1 MVTTGKRRTPPMGL
15 EPTTFELEVQRAT
28 IAPRG
33 PTTHLFALHSYT
45 LQILFTNYALSNH
58 KTTSQTYI
66 PLTTMN

>member
-1 MVTTGKRRTPPMGL
+1 MMTTRKRKTPPMGL

-33 PTTHLFALHSYT
+33 STTHLFEPQRVTHTPNS
-45 LQILFTNYALSNH
+45 IH
-58 KTTSQTYI
+58 KLRTVI